1 MPPTLLATLL
11 GHPLIADAA
20 LLAATTADGR
30 PVQVAHVVPT
40 PGTAPARVR
49 RVVAALGAVEG
60 DSLLVSVVS
69 AIPRGPDGEPD
80 EHALRQLP
88 VPASVTTPLALPVP
102 ETGRRHLGEFVDL
115 PTPWVAGPPAAL
127 AAPGDA
133 DLTGPSS
140 VTATGGL
147 QVAEDDPAN
156 LVEALLAT
164 AERHPDRGVHVVEQ
178 GTTRVLTYPELL
190 EQARRTLTG
199 LRAAGLGAGDAAVL
213 HAPSL
218 ADHVIGLWACLL
230 GGITPVA
237 VAQSATYAERTP
249 VLDKLEQAWR
259 DLGEP
264 AVLSGGATV
273 AGLRAHAQRSGLAS
287 MRVLDLADCAAEAAG
302 DIHRPEPGA
311 VAMLQL
317 SSGSTGKSKV
327 IQITHHGLI
336 RYAQAARQVS
346 RMDPGDMFVNWLPLD
361 HVAGVVMYHIGPVV
375 LGCDNV
381 QVPTADVLADPL
393 RWLDLLHSYRAQHSW
408 SPNFGFGLVADAL
421 ATADPART
429 WDLTPLRA
437 LVNAGEQC
445 TEPVMRRFVEA
456 TARFGVRPDTVLL
469 AWGMAE
475 TCTAITYQ
483 AYGPEAVQHVRQ
495 ASDGAVEL
503 LAEPAEGSSTFLSM
517 GRPSPGSEFR
527 IAAPDGVTVLP
538 ELRIGRLQ
546 GRSERVTPGYL
557 NNPDA
562 NTEAFP
568 DGDWFD
574 TGDLAFV
581 VDGRVT
587 ITGRA
592 KEIII
597 INGVHHFCHE
607 IEDVVGALPEVAT
620 SFAAAFGVPT
630 PDGDERLAVVFVPA
644 DGLTGA
650 VVGAVRRRLAERF
663 GLASVLL
670 AVVDRNGFDKTT
682 SGKIQRTAMRA
693 RLLRGELDDGLR
705 AVELAESAR
714 TTLPDALHRPV
725 WTPRSF
731 AATREPGRIRVFGDP
746 ALAAALAGARAL
758 EPGDLSA
765 DLIVVAPAA
774 DEEQASIPVLELVA
788 ELAAAGWTGE
798 LVTVGH
804 GDPTTALTAAIA
816 ATASAEVPELRSWHL
831 ELPDA
836 GSAGKNAARIAEALT
851 FVHREP
857 VIAWRGRWMVRTLEP
872 AEPVPGAGPAVE
884 PGSCWLVTGGLGGVG
899 RAVLPG
905 LGIRMLVVGRGPARD
920 LAELGPDAQY
930 ARVDVCDA
938 DALEA
943 AVAAAEASWGEPLA
957 GVLHLAG
964 VYESTQLVDTT
975 AERWRAH
982 TRAKVAGSRAVAAV
996 LRRRP
1001 GSRLVAFSSLLTWFP
1016 GVGAAGYA
1024 AGNRYLEALAERLG
1038 ADHPVHILIWG
1049 LWRSIGMNAGHD
1061 YRETAVRGKL
1071 LSFTPAEGVALFSA
1085 ALRLPP
1091 GQVLLGVDRSNPV
1104 ARRMLH
1110 PQPLEGAAAPC
1121 RDAFGVDVPVAPAPT
1136 AAAVRTEPKAAAGSV
1151 RRLVRDEL
1159 RRIVP
1164 GGIDPHTPF
1173 YQAGLGSLGMVRLHT
1188 ALQAALG
1195 REFPL
1200 TELFSHPSEVE
1211 LSAHLGELTGERPTE
1226 TRRGDVR
1233 DRRIAI
1239 IGMAARFPGAPT
1251 LEQYW

>member
-1 MPPTLLATLL
+1 MRVGYLVPAPGAT
-11 GHPLIADAA
+11 
-20 LLAATTADGR
+20 
-30 PVQVAHVVPT
+30 
-40 PGTAPARVR
+40 PARVR
-49 RVVAALGAVEG
+49 RVAAALGAVGG
-60 DSLLVSVVS
+60 DPLLVTVVS
-69 AIPRGPDGEPD
+69 AIPRDGDGEPD
-80 EHALRQLP
+80 ERALRQLP
-88 VPASVTTPLALPVP
+88 VPASVTTPVALPVP
-102 ETGRRHLGEFVDL
+102 ETGRRHLGEFVEL

-127 AAPGDA
+127 TEPGT

-140 VTATGGL
+140 LTG
-147 QVAEDDPAN
+147 VAGPRIAADDPAT

-164 AERHPDRGVHVVEQ
+164 ARRHPDRGVHVVEQ
-178 GTTRVLTYPELL
+178 GSTRVLTYPQLL
-190 EQARRTLTG
+190 EQAERTLAG

-213 HAPSL
+213 HTPSL
-218 ADHVIGLWACLL
+218 AEHLTGLWACLL

-237 VAQSATYAERTP
+237 VAQSASYTERTP
-249 VLDKLEQAWR
+249 VLDKLEHAWR

-273 AGLRAHAQRSGLAS
+273 AGLRGHAQRSGLTS
-287 MRVLDLADCAAEAAG
+287 LRVLDLAECAATETTETAAE
-302 DIHRPEPGA
+302 IHRPEPGA

-317 SSGSTGKSKV
+317 SAGSTGRSKV
-327 IQITHHGLI
+327 IQITHRGLV

-346 RMDPGDMFVNWLPLD
+346 RMETGDVFVNWLPLD
-361 HVAGVVMYHIGPVV
+361 HVAGLVMYHLGPVV

-393 RWLDLLHSYRAQHSW
+393 RWLDLLHAYRAQHSW

-421 ATADPART
+421 AAAQARDRDAGPART

-437 LVNAGEQC
+437 LINAGEQC

-456 TARFGVRPDTVLL
+456 TARFGVRPDTLLL

-495 ASDGAVEL
+495 AAEGAIEL

-517 GRPSPGSEFR
+517 GTPAPGSEFR
-527 IAAPDGVTVLP
+527 IAAPDGTTVLP

-546 GRSERVTPGYL
+546 GRSDRVTPGYL

-562 NTEAFP
+562 NAEAFP
-568 DGDWFD
+568 DGEWFD

-592 KEIII
+592 KEIIV

-650 VVGAVRRRLAERF
+650 VVGTVRRKLAERF

-670 AVVDRNGFDKTT
+670 AAVDRAGFDKTT
-682 SGKIQRTAMRA
+682 SGKIQRTAMRG
-693 RLLRGELDDGLR
+693 RLLRGELNDGLR
-705 AVELAESAR
+705 AVELAEAGSN
-714 TTLPDALHRPV
+714 TLPDALHRPV

-731 AATREPGRIRVFGDP
+731 SATRQPGRVRVFGDD
-746 ALAAALAGARAL
+746 ALAAALAGAPVGAQPLR
-758 EPGDLSA
+758 PGDLAA

-804 GDPTTALTAAIA
+804 GDPATALTAAIA
-816 ATASAEVPELRSWHL
+816 ATAGVELPEVRSWHL
-831 ELPDA
+831 ELPA
-836 GSAGKNAARIAEALT
+836 GDSVGDQAARIAEALGL
-851 FVHREP
+851 VHSES
-857 VIAWRGRWMVRTLEP
+857 VIGWHDRWVVRTLEP
-872 AEPVPGAGPAVE
+872 AEPVPGASPAVE

-920 LAELGPDAQY
+920 LAELGPDARY
-930 ARVDVCDA
+930 ARVDVADA
-938 DALEA
+938 DALKA
-943 AVAAAEASWGEPLA
+943 AVAEAEAAWGEPLA

-964 VYESTQLVDTT
+964 VYESIELTDTT
-975 AERWRAH
+975 PDRWRAQ
-982 TRAKVAGSRAVAAV
+982 TRAKVAGSQAVARL

-1001 GSRLVAFSSLLTWFP
+1001 GSRLVAFSTLLTWFP
-1016 GVGAAGYA
+1016 GVGAGGYT
-1024 AGNRYLEALAERLG
+1024 AGNRYLEALAEQLD
-1038 ADHPVHILIWG
+1038 ADHPVHTLIWG
-1049 LWRSIGMNAGHD
+1049 LWRSVGMNAGHD

-1071 LSFTPAEGVALFSA
+1071 LSFPAAEGANLFAA

-1091 GQVLLGVDRSNPV
+1091 GPVLLGVDRTNPV
-1104 ARRMLH
+1104 VRRML
-1110 PQPLEGAAAPC
+1110 PPEPLEGAALAC
-1121 RDAFGVDVPVAPAPT
+1121 SDAFGTEIPIAPAAEPAAGSAAGEAEPQPVAAGS
-1136 AAAVRTEPKAAAGSV
+1136 ARTGSV

-1164 GGIDPHTPF
+1164 GGIDPHTP
-1173 YQAGLGSLGMVRLHT
+1173 S
-1188 ALQAALG
+1188 
-1195 REFPL
+1195 
-1200 TELFSHPSEVE
+1200 
-1211 LSAHLGELTGERPTE
+1211 
-1226 TRRGDVR
+1226 TRRASGRWAWCDCT
-1233 DRRIAI
+1233 
-1239 IGMAARFPGAPT
+1239 PHSSPPSAPSSR
-1251 LEQYW
+1251 